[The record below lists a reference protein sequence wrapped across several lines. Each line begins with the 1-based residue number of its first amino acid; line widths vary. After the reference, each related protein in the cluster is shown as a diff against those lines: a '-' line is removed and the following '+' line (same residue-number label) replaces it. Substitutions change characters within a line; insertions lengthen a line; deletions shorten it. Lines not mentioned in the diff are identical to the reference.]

1 MTPKEYIDEGLR
13 LMDEGQEAQAKEA
26 FQKAYEQD
34 DMVGAVMLGS
44 LAYDAEDYK
53 TASKYLKE
61 ASEIY
66 VKIKEPDEYEKFY
79 GGVANFYMGEIFY
92 RGLAGKQ
99 IPQMAAAYYVMA
111 FVNCEYE
118 PAREMAGLMYY
129 QGYFPS
135 GEGKTGRE
143 KGMELWEEG
152 MNKGDGAC
160 TLHWCVD
167 KVENDEVTPE
177 VLQKLEDLTKGDDEH
192 CYPDAAAVLYSYY
205 YNEGDEEQSE
215 KWRQIALDLD
225 SDLIQSLIA
234 DEAEEEIGEDDWHP
248 HTDMSMFFAPD
259 EDEDED
265 DDEYEGHDDETEA
278 AHPGYP
284 EVGEKYVIIAA
295 VDDSFRIVQADAAD
309 WRSLP
314 ALIGAERCDDM
325 RCQKFRDIAH
335 KLMLPGMLLGQ
346 LDKDAFR
353 KPHLKPNWH
362 ASQWY
367 DGNADLMGAMVICLE
382 DAQYNPFSFT
392 SKAQAQSVIDALCK

>member
-26 FQKAYEQD
+26 FQKAYEQG

-53 TASKYLKE
+53 TASKYLEE
-61 ASEIY
+61 ASDIY
-66 VKIKEPDEYEKFY
+66 VKIKEPDEYEKYY
-79 GGVANFYMGEIFY
+79 GGVAHFYMGEIFY

-129 QGYFPS
+129 QDYFPV
-135 GEGKTGRE
+135 GEGQNGRD

-234 DEAEEEIGEDDWHP
+234 DEQEEEIEEDDWHP

-259 EDEDED
+259 EDEDD

-278 AHPGYP
+278 VSGYP

-314 ALIGAERCDDM
+314 ALIGANSCDDM
-325 RCQKFRDIAH
+325 RCQKFREVS
-335 KLMLPGMLLGQ
+335 KQLGLPGTLLGQ
-346 LDKDAFR
+346 LDKEAFR
-353 KPHLKPNWH
+353 KSYLKPNWH

-367 DGNADLMGAMVICLE
+367 DGMADLMGAMVICME
-382 DAQYNPFSFT
+382 DSKYNPFSFS
-392 SKAQAQSVIDALCK
+392 SKEQAQSVIDALCK

>member
-26 FQKAYEQD
+26 FQKAYEQG

-53 TASKYLKE
+53 TASKYLEE
-61 ASEIY
+61 ASDIY
-66 VKIKEPDEYEKFY
+66 VKIKEPDEYEKYY
-79 GGVANFYMGEIFY
+79 GGVAHFYMGEIFY

-111 FVNCEYE
+111 FVNCDYE
-118 PAREMAGLMYY
+118 PAREMAGLVYY
-129 QGYFPS
+129 QNYFPV
-135 GEGKTGRE
+135 GEGQNGRD

-177 VLQKLEDLTKGDDEH
+177 VLEKLEALTEGENIF
-192 CYPDAAAVLYSYY
+192 PDAAAVLYSYY
-205 YNEGDEEQSE
+205 YNEGDEEQAE

-234 DEAEEEIGEDDWHP
+234 DEQEEEIEEDDWHP

-259 EDEDED
+259 EDEDD

-278 AHPGYP
+278 VSGYP

-325 RCQKFRDIAH
+325 RCQKFREVS
-335 KLMLPGMLLGQ
+335 KQLGLPGTLLGQ

-353 KPHLKPNWH
+353 KSYLKPNWH

-367 DGNADLMGAMVICLE
+367 DGMADLMGAMVICLE
-382 DAQYNPFSFT
+382 DSKYNPFSFS
-392 SKAQAQSVIDALCK
+392 SKEQAQSVIDALCK